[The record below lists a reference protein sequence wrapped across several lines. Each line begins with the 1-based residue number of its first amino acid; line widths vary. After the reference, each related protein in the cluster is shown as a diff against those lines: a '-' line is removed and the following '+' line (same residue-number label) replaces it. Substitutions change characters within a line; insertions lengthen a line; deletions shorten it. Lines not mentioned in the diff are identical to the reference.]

1 MGYESLLMSVVSA
14 FWLHAGC
21 CIQKFMEALDNVVFH
36 HRVKP
41 LPQREIGA
49 EASPSLKPVP
59 GLGLSWFAPLPPRKP
74 DVLTRTPPTQL
85 IHGLSALTN
94 YRKIIPAFQ
103 RSLIF
108 SLLFH
113 EALEF
118 CIFLEGKPAVC
129 WRPPQVCKFVIL
141 ASHGCQHFWV
151 SVPLL

>member
-1 MGYESLLMSVVSA
+1 MLSFTTGS
-14 FWLHAGC
+14 
-21 CIQKFMEALDNVVFH
+21 N
-36 HRVKP
+36 

-49 EASPSLKPVP
+49 EASPSPKPVP
-59 GLGLSWFAPLPPRKP
+59 GLGLSWFAPLPPRRS
-74 DVLTRTPPTQL
+74 DVLIRTPPTQL

-94 YRKIIPAFQ
+94 YRKILPAFQ

-129 WRPPQVCKFVIL
+129 WSPHPHPRSANLLSWPHMDANTSGFLSPCYD
-141 ASHGCQHFWV
+141 
-151 SVPLL
+151 PLLGHAGVSTLATLRTGRWYGGGR